1 MTVMIVN
8 DPLRRIFREARRGF
22 LKKGRDRF
30 PKEKKRA
37 NESELKGSLEE
48 R

>member
-1 MTVMIVN
+1 MIDN
-8 DPLRRIFREARRGF
+8 DPASPCLSRSERRLPI
-22 LKKGRDRF
+22 KGRSRF